1 MKREDVKNKIPG
13 ITEEQ
18 LNWLMHENGA
28 DINREKSAATA
39 LQTQLNNVNA
49 PLKTAQE
56 GLAKFDG
63 VDVAALN
70 AQVAKLQADLKT
82 QADGFAF
89 DNALDTAILGKKGH
103 IARQQPRGSGD
114 SGSMGLFLH
123 LLVDQNAE
131 FLHHVLQRTANTLH
145 FRDIHNTR
153 GLYALDVLLHLGK
166 CCTDLRTFFLGN
178 IHDNH
183 HFILKWVA
191 KWVRSNEKHPET
203 YVSRCYFLVGAGGF
217 EPPKLKAADLQS
229 VPIGHSGTR
238 PYSFVSAVRTAC
250 IYYHAQSSLSTICNR
265 FYRNFCTN
273 LSNKLAPWKNRP
285 EINVPERFFLELV
298 TGVEPATH

>member
-13 ITEEQ
+13 ITDEQ
-18 LNWLMHENGA
+18 LNWLMQENDA

-39 LQTQLNNVNA
+39 LQTQLSNVNA
-49 PLKTAQE
+49 QLKTAQD
-56 GLAKFDG
+56 GLAKFNG

-89 DNALDTAILGKKGH
+89 DNAILGKKSH

-131 FLHHVLQRTANTLH
+131 FLHHVLQRTVNPLH

-153 GLYALDVLLHLGK
+153 GLFLLRLGK
-166 CCTDLRTFFLGN
+166 GCADLCAFFLGN
-178 IHDNH
+178 IHNNH
-183 HFILKWVA
+183 HFTLKWVA
-191 KWVRSNEKHPET
+191 KWVRANEKHPET
-203 YVSRCYFLVGAGGF
+203 YVSRCYFLVGAGGLR
-217 EPPKLKAADLQS
+217 EP
-229 VPIGHSGTR
+229 R
-238 PYSFVSAVRTAC
+238 C
-250 IYYHAQSSLSTICNR
+250 
-265 FYRNFCTN
+265 
-273 LSNKLAPWKNRP
+273 
-285 EINVPERFFLELV
+285 
-298 TGVEPATH
+298 